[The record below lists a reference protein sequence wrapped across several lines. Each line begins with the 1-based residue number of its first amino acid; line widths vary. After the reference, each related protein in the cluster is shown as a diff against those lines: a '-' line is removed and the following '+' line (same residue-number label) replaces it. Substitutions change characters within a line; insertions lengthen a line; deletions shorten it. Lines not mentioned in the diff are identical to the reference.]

1 VTLDASDFTL
11 VTKIVYERSGIAL
24 EAGKEYL
31 VEARLTTLAR
41 QEGLASVAAIAQQ
54 LRAKPTGPL
63 VQKVVEAMT
72 TNETLWFRDVRPFEA
87 LRTEVMPKLIEARKA
102 QRKLTIWS
110 AASSTGQEAYSI
122 AILLRE
128 HFPELANWQVKIVG
142 SDIDT
147 EVLARARQGRYSQLE
162 VNRGLQASLLVK
174 YFERDGMHWKV
185 NQALRSMVEFIEL
198 NLVAPS
204 WSGLPRADIVFL
216 RNVMIYFDVPTRRQ
230 ILKRLA
236 TTIAPDGYLFLGA
249 GETTLDIDGAW
260 ERVDLGRAHCFRMVA
275 RSASSAPKEESWN
288 RRPTTSLR

>member
-1 VTLDASDFTL
+1 MSLDATDFTL
-11 VTKIVYERSGIAL
+11 ITKIVHERSGIAL

-41 QEGLASVAAIAQQ
+41 QEGVASVAAIAQQ
-54 LRAKPTGPL
+54 LRAKPNGPL

-72 TNETLWFRDVRPFEA
+72 TNETLWFRDVRPFDA
-87 LRTEVMPKLIEARKA
+87 LRTEVLPKVIEARKT
-102 QRKLTIWS
+102 QRKLTVWS

-128 HFPELANWQVKIVG
+128 NFPELANWQVKIVG

-185 NQALRSMVEFIEL
+185 NQALRSMVEFQEL
-198 NLVAPS
+198 NLVAPT

-236 TTIAPDGYLFLGA
+236 AAMAPDGYLFLGA

-275 RSASSAPKEESWN
+275 RSASSAPKEDPWN